1 MNKPPILLQ
10 HLIDYSEHFVRQ
22 DGTLV
27 AECQERAF
35 VVIGA
40 HAGIAYAAEGNLRV
54 GDMHDNV
61 VDVGGRWY
69 HRHRGGYPASVTKDY
84 L

>member
-1 MNKPPILLQ
+1 M
-10 HLIDYSEHFVRQ
+10 
-22 DGTLV
+22 
-27 AECQERAF
+27 
-35 VVIGA
+35 IGA

-54 GDMHDNV
+54 GDMHDDV